1 MTAYLRRKIIKF
13 SVYAIIIYVLYILQS
28 TPGFLEVCNTAP
40 ILVLPACVCLA
51 VYEGGFAAGIFGFF
65 AGLLCDCAAETVF
78 GFNALFCMAIC
89 VGTGLVFIYM
99 LRRSVL
105 NVMLV
110 SLLAIFSRSVF
121 EFFFTFVI
129 YDYNGLSQF
138 FYTVKRPAFAAPA
151 AGRFGGT
158 GPQADF
164 FCGTTAARPRPR
176 WPGSSG

>member
-28 TPGFLEVCNTAP
+28 TPGFLEVCTTAP

-89 VGTGLVFIYM
+89 VGTGLVFNYM

-138 FYTVKRPAFAAPA
+138 FYTVMAPQAALTAVFSLPMCLLFRWLH
-151 AGRFGGT
+151 GRFE
-158 GPQADF
+158 PEES
-164 FCGTTAARPRPR
+164 RE
-176 WPGSSG
+176 